1 MSEHEMKIELLDP
14 NELKPYDKNPRL
26 NDEAVEA
33 VATSIREFGFRSPII
48 VDNDRVII
56 AGHTRYKAA
65 LRLGLKEVPV
75 LVADNLTSEQVRAY
89 RIADNK
95 TAEIAQ
101 WDYDLLPLEL
111 KELQDADFDLSLLG
125 FDPDE
130 LDRLLNG
137 PEEDA
142 VAAGE
147 TEPDAMPAT

>member
-75 LVADNLTSEQVRAY
+75 LVADILLTLLVSNIQLLEHIKKNVS
-89 RIADNK
+89 NK
-95 TAEIAQ
+95 VKNTSQ
-101 WDYDLLPLEL
+101 LHLVV
-111 KELQDADFDLSLLG
+111 
-125 FDPDE
+125 E
-130 LDRLLNG
+130 LDVLYILITWLL
-137 PEEDA
+137 
-142 VAAGE
+142 VLLL
-147 TEPDAMPAT
+147 MV

>member
-101 WDYDLLPLEL
+101 W
-111 KELQDADFDLSLLG
+111 
-125 FDPDE
+125 
-130 LDRLLNG
+130 
-137 PEEDA
+137 
-142 VAAGE
+142 
-147 TEPDAMPAT
+147 AT